1 MEIVPLAAVFAVHLL
16 LAIPATRK
24 DGGAKELVGAALK
37 ILATIGLPLFFFFLS
52 VGLLPDWKGAAIWG
66 WLDGFHLGKLALT
79 PLVLWAVAAAWTH
92 EVWQPERTPRW
103 VTLGYAAGALAS
115 GMCAA
120 IGFLIVPVSS
130 WPLLSVPVYTAVYYG
145 WRATRL
151 LRDHPPGPGPLI
163 GTLGGSL
170 PFVAGSLLW
179 AHQAWSELPDDPPS
193 CFVVTAASAG
203 HPALVGPFVT
213 LERGGRR
220 RRANR
225 QLLTFWALEA
235 RWQARAPASHRAAR
249 RLYSRLGPAIA
260 RRMQGRWRADLLYL
274 LLKPAEWGAAAF
286 LRATP
291 R

>member
-1 MEIVPLAAVFAVHLL
+1 
-16 LAIPATRK
+16 
-24 DGGAKELVGAALK
+24 
-37 ILATIGLPLFFFFLS
+37 
-52 VGLLPDWKGAAIWG
+52 
-66 WLDGFHLGKLALT
+66 
-79 PLVLWAVAAAWTH
+79 
-92 EVWQPERTPRW
+92 
-103 VTLGYAAGALAS
+103 
-115 GMCAA
+115 MCAA

-170 PFVAGSLLW
+170 PFVAGSLFW

-286 LRATP
+286 LRAAP